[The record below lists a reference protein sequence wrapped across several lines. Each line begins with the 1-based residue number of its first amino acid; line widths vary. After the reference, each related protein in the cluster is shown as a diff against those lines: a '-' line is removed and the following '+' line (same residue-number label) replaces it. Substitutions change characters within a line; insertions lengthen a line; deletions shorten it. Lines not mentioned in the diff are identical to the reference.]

1 MAKPAWLT
9 PSPTTGRGNGSV
21 SCVVPAYTGRT
32 NRTGTITVT
41 TAGSKTAT
49 VSVTQTG
56 KALFVTAGSNK
67 SAAAT
72 GTTATVTFTTNAEK
86 FKITPGSG
94 ATVSSVKANNTAV
107 TASSGIYT
115 PSGDPGS
122 SAQYTVEVVVTFS
135 ANTTITSRTFTVK
148 CEDSATASISGTVTI
163 TQAAGASTISVSP
176 TTLTFSAAGETK
188 SFTVTSNDSW
198 TVS

>member
-1 MAKPAWLT
+1 MAKPSWLT
-9 PSPTTGRGNGSV
+9 PTPTTGRGNGSV
-21 SCVVPAYTGRT
+21 SCVVPAYTGRK
-32 NRTGTITVT
+32 NRTGTVTVT

-56 KALFVTAGSNK
+56 KALFVTAGSNH

-72 GTTATVTFTTNAEK
+72 ATTATVTFTTNAEK
-86 FKITPGSG
+86 FKITPASG
-94 ATVSSVKANNTAV
+94 VTISSVKANGAAV
-107 TASSGIYT
+107 TAASGIYT
-115 PSGDPGS
+115 PASDPGG
-122 SAQYTVEVVVTFS
+122 SAQYTVEVAVTFS
-135 ANTTITSRTFTVK
+135 ANTTVTSRTFTVK
-148 CEDSATASISGTVTI
+148 CEDSVTASISGTVTI

-188 SFTVTSNDSW
+188 SFTVASNDSW